1 MKRYRRIGI
10 TVKSAFDR
18 KDEAL
23 IRVLRT
29 LKKEGCTVCVDSPR
43 LAGIAA
49 ARGCPPICEQKNID
63 LLIVLGGDG
72 TVLRSLRELKNFSM
86 PIVAVN
92 RGTVGFLAEV
102 ELKEVEEILPLLIR
116 GKGVVEERSLL
127 TVTALRGDAEI
138 FSGIALNEAVI
149 ARGTIARLID
159 LKTTLDDHPL
169 TTFLSDGLMIATPTG
184 STAYSLAAGGPIV
197 HPAFGAAL
205 ILTPINPYSF
215 SQKPIVLRGESV
227 VDVMVHIKTRKFSDV
242 EVNLTID
249 GQLYVPLRNGDHI
262 RVTTAKQT
270 VKFLRRSHDSFVN
283 TLRTKLK
290 WGDRARMNRSARA

>member
-1 MKRYRRIGI
+1 MPRYRRIGI

-18 KDEAL
+18 KDKAIE
-23 IRVLRT
+23 RVIRT
-29 LKKEGCTVCVDSPR
+29 LKREGCTVCVDTPR
-43 LAGIAA
+43 FAGLAC
-49 ARGCPPICEQKNID
+49 ARGCPPICEQQKID
-63 LLIVLGGDG
+63 LLIVIGGDG
-72 TVLRSLRELKNFSM
+72 TVLRSLREVKNFSV
-86 PIVAVN
+86 PILAVN

-102 ELKEVEEILPLLIR
+102 ELREVEHILPLLLK
-116 GKGVVEERSLL
+116 GKGIVEERSLL
-127 TVTALRGDAEI
+127 SVTALHEDTEI

-149 ARGTIARLID
+149 AQGTIARLID
-159 LKTTLDDHPL
+159 LQTTLDDHPL
-169 TTFLSDGLMIATPTG
+169 TTFLADGLMIATPTG

-227 VDVMVHIKTRKFSDV
+227 VEVTVHVKTRKFADV

-249 GQLYVPLRNGDHI
+249 GQIYIPLRNNDRI

-270 VKFLRRSHDSFVN
+270 VKFLRRSSASFVN

-290 WGDRARMNRSARA
+290 WGDRALMNRSGKA